1 MVFCY
6 YFMLSALQIRYGY
19 PDYKEP
25 SSLTSKV
32 GLGPVLTYRVFY
44 MLPFVFELKII
55 LDWCFQKTALDI
67 FQWLELAEIDSE
79 LFFFKNG
86 NKGYFERKIGTR
98 IVRFEKCLCGCF
110 CLGVILF
117 FLIGP
122 FFMFSNLSYIADTN
136 LVNDAKVDFQINILN
151 TDKLET
157 YEFPIFNTDSPL
169 SMISMKDDDFIRH
182 GYNKLPETKFFE
194 PEQVQYIIMKNSSD
208 TEWTVSGG
216 YRDSF
221 KELLA
226 Q

>member
-1 MVFCY
+1 
-6 YFMLSALQIRYGY
+6 
-19 PDYKEP
+19 
-25 SSLTSKV
+25 
-32 GLGPVLTYRVFY
+32 
-44 MLPFVFELKII
+44 
-55 LDWCFQKTALDI
+55 
-67 FQWLELAEIDSE
+67 
-79 LFFFKNG
+79 
-86 NKGYFERKIGTR
+86 
-98 IVRFEKCLCGCF
+98 
-110 CLGVILF
+110 
-117 FLIGP
+117 
-122 FFMFSNLSYIADTN
+122 MFSNLSYIADTN

-169 SMISMKDDDFIRH
+169 SMISMKDDDFIVH